1 MPMANDQQQNNQ
13 ERKMQ
18 IKMSDDILKGIYA
31 NAMQVVHTQEE
42 FILDFMN
49 LSPHQGVGVVGARVI
64 ASPGHVKRMIAAL
77 QDNLKRYEDQ
87 FGKVEAADNPEGIGF
102 QA

>member
-1 MPMANDQQQNNQ
+1 MSDQNN

-18 IKMSDDILKGIYA
+18 IKMSDDVLKGTYA

-49 LSPHQGVGVVGARVI
+49 LSPHQGVGVVGSRVI

-87 FGKVEAADNPEGIGF
+87 FGKIEVADNPESMGF
-102 QA
+102 NA

>member
-1 MPMANDQQQNNQ
+1 MAEENKSQD
-13 ERKMQ
+13 RKLQ
-18 IKMSDDILKGIYA
+18 IKMSDDILKGSYA

-87 FGKVEAADNPEGIGF
+87 FGKVEAADNPEGMGF
-102 QA
+102 SA